1 MSSINEWKRR
11 NNSLDAINKQLSDK
25 ILVLEAEIDQLKKRA
40 ALDEDFSKYIDSR
53 DELMARK
60 DEYIQTLV
68 AENEKLKVERAELEK
83 NVKTWKMQ
91 AEKTAKEYRA
101 MEKKMEEQES
111 KLADISDRY
120 IYSEINGAIEK
131 ENYKEKY
138 ESLKKNIKRDDN
150 NRIETKWMV
159 NYAKEKPESRSGA
172 TAIRDMLTDYYLSSE
187 KMPQADA
194 MKNLREINKIPEEYD
209 ANHPRQ
215 PLISSADQVVVNN
228 HGTVEHQ

>member
-1 MSSINEWKRR
+1 MSSISELNRR
-11 NNSLDAINKQLSDK
+11 NKSLDAINKLLSDK
-25 ILVLEAEIDQLKKRA
+25 ILVLEAEIEQLKKRA

-60 DEYIQTLV
+60 DEYIQTLA
-68 AENEKLKVERAELEK
+68 AENKKLKGERDELEK
-83 NVKTWKMQ
+83 SVKTWQMQ

-228 HGTVEHQ
+228 HGTVKH

>member
-1 MSSINEWKRR
+1 MSSISEWKRR

-68 AENEKLKVERAELEK
+68 AENEKLKGERDELEK
-83 NVKTWKMQ
+83 SVKTWQTQ
-91 AEKTAKEYRA
+91 AEKTSIEYRE
-101 MEKKMEEQES
+101 MEKKKEELES

-138 ESLKKNIKRDDN
+138 ESLKKKNKKDDI
-150 NRIETKWMV
+150 NRIETNWMV
-159 NYAKEKPESRSGA
+159 DYAKKKPDSRSGA

-209 ANHPRQ
+209 ANHPKQ

-228 HGTVEHQ
+228 HGTVKH

>member
-1 MSSINEWKRR
+1 MLFISELDHRNKSLMEINEK
-11 NNSLDAINKQLSDK
+11 LTDK
-25 ILVLEAEIDQLKKRA
+25 VLVLEGEIEQLKKRA

-53 DELMARK
+53 DELMAKK
-60 DEYIQTLV
+60 DEYIRTLV

-120 IYSEINGAIEK
+120 ICSTINGAIEK

-138 ESLKKNIKRDDN
+138 ESLKKNFKRDDI
-150 NRIETKWMV
+150 NRIETNWMV
-159 NYAKEKPESRSGA
+159 DYAKKKPESRSGA
-172 TAIRDMLTDYYLSSE
+172 TVIKDMLNYYYLSNE

-194 MKNLREINKIPEEYD
+194 MKNLREINKIPEDYD
-209 ANHPRQ
+209 ANHPKQ

-228 HGTVEHQ
+228 HGTVEH

>member
-1 MSSINEWKRR
+1 MSSISEWKRR

-25 ILVLEAEIDQLKKRA
+25 FLVLEAEIKQLRKRA

-60 DEYIQTLV
+60 EEYIQTLE
-68 AENEKLKVERAELEK
+68 AENEKLKGERAELEK
-83 NVKTWKMQ
+83 SVKTWQTQ
-91 AEKTAKEYRA
+91 AEKTSIEYRE
-101 MEKKMEEQES
+101 MEKKKEELES

-120 IYSEINGAIEK
+120 VCSTINGAIEK

-138 ESLKKNIKRDDN
+138 ESLKKNFKRDDI
-150 NRIETKWMV
+150 NRIETNWMV
-159 NYAKEKPESRSGA
+159 DYAKKKPDSRSGA

-194 MKNLREINKIPEEYD
+194 MKNLREINKIPEDYD

-228 HGTVEHQ
+228 HGTVEH

>member
-11 NNSLDAINKQLSDK
+11 NKSLDAINKQLSDK
-25 ILVLEAEIDQLKKRA
+25 ILVLEAEIEQLKKRA

-228 HGTVEHQ
+228 HGTVKH

>member
-11 NNSLDAINKQLSDK
+11 NKSLDAINKQLSDK
-25 ILVLEAEIDQLKKRA
+25 ILVLEAEIEQLKKRA

-60 DEYIQTLV
+60 EEYIQTLE
-68 AENEKLKVERAELEK
+68 AENEKLKGERAELEK
-83 NVKTWKMQ
+83 SVKTWQTQ
-91 AEKTAKEYRA
+91 AEKTSIEYRE
-101 MEKKMEEQES
+101 MEKKKEELES

-194 MKNLREINKIPEEYD
+194 MKNLREINKIPEDYD
-209 ANHPRQ
+209 ANHPKQ

-228 HGTVEHQ
+228 HGTVKH